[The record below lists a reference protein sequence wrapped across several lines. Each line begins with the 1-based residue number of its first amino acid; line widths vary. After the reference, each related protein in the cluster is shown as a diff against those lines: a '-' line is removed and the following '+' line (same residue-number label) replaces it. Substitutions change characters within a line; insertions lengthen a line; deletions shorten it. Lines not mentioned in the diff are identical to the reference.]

1 MDGLPYF
8 QSMAW
13 RRQIGADD
21 ILDQWEPPEVLQKY
35 YAGGFLGYDKEG
47 FPVYL
52 SLPAWTSQAG
62 VTCNTVYIYKS
73 NILFRLHN
81 VFVILT

>member
-1 MDGLPYF
+1 
-8 QSMAW
+8 MAW

-35 YAGGFLGYDKEG
+35 YTGGFVGYDKEG

-52 SLPAWTSQAG
+52 SL
-62 VTCNTVYIYKS
+62 
-73 NILFRLHN
+73 
-81 VFVILT
+81 VISHLDFTGRRSL